1 METADFFRA
10 RIDAMIN
17 LSDPPAV
24 LATRLAGNH
33 IEAAVAAKF
42 ERQNRAGQIL
52 EGQDLFGPT
61 QVLKGTGSSNA
72 GRTKLSIRLMARLLY
87 LKHSFNPSD
96 EEVAARAEAR
106 TCCVSFLAAWTTT
119 NTGCHATPRKSAA
132 FGATWAKKVWS
143 TCSRPPPTRPRGYQG
158 GQAQR
163 PGARDRRHHGPGE
176 GHRAPGGQSLGCR
189 SRATKWS
196 ALPSALASS
205 SSRHWPRKANSCVG
219 ALVATRMPGSS
230 DA

>member
-1 METADFFRA
+1 MADLRMETADFFRA

-72 GRTKLSIRLMARLLY
+72 GRTKLSIRLMASPLY
-87 LKHSFNPSD
+87 PKHSFNPSD
-96 EEVAARAEAR
+96 EEAARAGAR
-106 TCCVSFLAAWTTT
+106 TCCGSFLAAWTTT

-143 TCSRPPPTRPRGYQG
+143 TCSRPPSTRPRGYQG

-176 GHRAPGGQSLGCR
+176 GHRAPGGHS
-189 SRATKWS
+189 
-196 ALPSALASS
+196 
-205 SSRHWPRKANSCVG
+205 PRKANSCVG
-219 ALVATRMPGSS
+219 APVATRMPGSS